1 MLRKTEGIISNP
13 PFVGRRQRNKLQS
26 VEVAK
31 FFTYKDVDYVAC
43 WYKKAADFITGTESA
58 FVSTNSITQGEQI
71 AAVWKPLIDAGVKIN
86 FAYTTFK
93 WQSESES
100 MAAVHCVIIGFA
112 MKSRRKKFIYDG
124 ELKIPAKNINAY
136 LVDAEDVFIEHRTKP
151 ICDVPEMC
159 MGNMELGNGHL
170 IINADEYEDFITS
183 EPAAKKFIK
192 KLLGA
197 EEFINGKKR
206 WCLWLKDCP
215 LDEIEKMP
223 LVMERVNACK
233 DFRMN
238 GSADRK
244 KFADIPHLFRDK
256 HNPQNFI
263 VVPRVSSENRRYI
276 PIDFLNSDTIV
287 TDRVQMIP
295 DAQIYHFGILTS
307 SVHMAWTR
315 AVCGRLK
322 SDYNYSKNIVYN
334 NFIWCSPTDAQKKL
348 IETTAQ
354 KILDVRADFDGKTL
368 AYLYGKDMPDELRDA
383 HKENDRAVMAAYG
396 FDENMTEFE
405 IVSELMTLYK
415 NFSQK

>member
-1 MLRKTEGIISNP
+1 
-13 PFVGRRQRNKLQS
+13 
-26 VEVAK
+26 
-31 FFTYKDVDYVAC
+31 
-43 WYKKAADFITGTESA
+43 
-58 FVSTNSITQGEQI
+58 
-71 AAVWKPLIDAGVKIN
+71 
-86 FAYTTFK
+86 
-93 WQSESES
+93 
-100 MAAVHCVIIGFA
+100 
-112 MKSRRKKFIYDG
+112 
-124 ELKIPAKNINAY
+124 
-136 LVDAEDVFIEHRTKP
+136 
-151 ICDVPEMC
+151 